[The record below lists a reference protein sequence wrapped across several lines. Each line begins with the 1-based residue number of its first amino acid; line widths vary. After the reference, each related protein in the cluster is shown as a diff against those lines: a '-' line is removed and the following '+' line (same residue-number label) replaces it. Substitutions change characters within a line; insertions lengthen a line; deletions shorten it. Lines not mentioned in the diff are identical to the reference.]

1 MIINLTISYTNQMSS
16 IRKTK
21 QFIDKAFKQ
30 NDIYKKSFVIKK
42 LFDQTF
48 NQKAYLIKIFLP
60 MQQLYS
66 IKFKQKLLISE
77 KSIFQI

>member
-1 MIINLTISYTNQMSS
+1 MIINLTISYTDQMSS

-60 MQQLYS
+60 MQQSYS

>member
-1 MIINLTISYTNQMSS
+1 MIINLTISYTDQMSS

-60 MQQLYS
+60 IQQLYS

>member
-1 MIINLTISYTNQMSS
+1 MIINLTISYTDQMSS

-60 MQQLYS
+60 IQQLYS
-66 IKFKQKLLISE
+66 IKFKQKLKKKK

>member
-42 LFDQTF
+42 LFDQTS

-60 MQQLYS
+60 MQ
-66 IKFKQKLLISE
+66 
-77 KSIFQI
+77 